1 MVVPPPSDDRPS
13 RLSALVVCGL
23 GVLMLVFGSEMFIGG
38 ARAAAGRLGMSDRLL
53 GMTIVALGTSLPELL
68 TVIITSRRGQGA
80 IAVGTVVGSNLLNV
94 FLVLGTVAYLNPI
107 RIGERMHAVDAI
119 GLGVIT
125 LLGIVVLRGRRTVT
139 RAEGAMLIVAYV
151 GFLVAAVMF

>member
-1 MVVPPPSDDRPS
+1 M
-13 RLSALVVCGL
+13 
-23 GVLMLVFGSEMFIGG
+23 
-38 ARAAAGRLGMSDRLL
+38 
-53 GMTIVALGTSLPELL
+53 
-68 TVIITSRRGQGA
+68 
-80 IAVGTVVGSNLLNV
+80 VGSNLLNV